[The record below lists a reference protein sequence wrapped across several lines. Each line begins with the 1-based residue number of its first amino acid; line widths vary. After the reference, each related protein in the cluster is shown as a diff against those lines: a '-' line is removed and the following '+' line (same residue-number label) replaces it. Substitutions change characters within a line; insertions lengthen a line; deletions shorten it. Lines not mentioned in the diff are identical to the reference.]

1 MAKRKSALNLP
12 HPVLNTGCH
21 NRHATI
27 DLATQNIY
35 IAFPLQNLQLINF
48 DLRNLKNLKNGK
60 ISKILRKG
68 LQLVF
73 HMLKRV

>member
-35 IAFPLQNLQLINF
+35 IVRSIFLRFFSNL
-48 DLRNLKNLKNGK
+48 
-60 ISKILRKG
+60 
-68 LQLVF
+68 
-73 HMLKRV
+73 